1 MKAIDVATK
10 NFITIDDVVEICKE
24 LNITCKD
31 SAAELNEHEAFL
43 VERRIESVKKRKL
56 EDAEKARKNKKIKL
70 KKKVDLSDDIRK
82 KKGLELRE
90 KADGS
95 EDHVHDEASETE
107 KAVPVKHEKAVSAES
122 ADKEVSSEGA
132 DASEKRPH
140 ATHTPSSEKRP
151 EARTERPQGS
161 SDTRPARPSGSGTDN
176 RTDSR
181 PPRPQGQGTGQR
193 TPYQGSSDSR
203 PPRPQG
209 QGTGQRT
216 PYQGSSDSRPP
227 RPQGQGTGQRT
238 PYQGSSDSRPPRPQG
253 QGTGQRTP
261 YQGSNPRPQGQGQGT
276 GQRTPYQGSSD
287 RPRPQGQGGQGGARP
302 YGQGSSDGRPRP
314 QGQRTDS
321 RTGGPGRDGAPR
333 GGAGRRP
340 GGKDDAPSS
349 IEIDDQAAKKTK
361 GLDKEK
367 EKERQKEKEFRR
379 LSKRD
384 KEEAEK
390 ALILKKKQTAELR
403 RLASPD
409 KINITESVTV
419 GELSKKLNVKAG
431 EVIGKLMKL
440 GVMAT
445 INQVID
451 SDTAAIL
458 SAEYNTEVSVV
469 SLFDETVIKNEQ
481 EDKAEDAITR
491 PPVVTV
497 MGHVDHGKTRLL
509 DAIRSA
515 NVIESEF
522 GGITQHIG
530 AYTVPVGEKRITF
543 FDTPGHAA
551 FTTMRARGASITD
564 IVILVVAANDG
575 VMPQT
580 VEAISHAKAANVP
593 IIVAINKIDLPE
605 ANTAK
610 VRQELTGY
618 GLIPEEWGGT
628 TLFAEISAK
637 QNLNIDQLLE
647 LVIIQAEMLELKAN
661 PKLLAKGAVIESRL
675 DPGRGAVSTVLIQSG
690 TLHVGDPF
698 VVGVYSGKVR
708 AMFDDKGNP
717 IEEAGPSVPVEILG
731 ISGVP
736 AAGDPFE
743 CVDGDRMAK
752 QVSHKRLEY
761 KRIESA
767 KKVRKVTLE
776 SLNEMIKEGEVKDL
790 VVIVKADVDG
800 SAQALTEA
808 LEKLSNEEIRVRVI
822 HSGAGGIND
831 SDVMLASASNAVI
844 IGYHVRPTGKVS
856 DLAEKENVSIKFY
869 NIIFEATDNIKAAME
884 GMLSPIFEEKILGT
898 GEIRQVF
905 KVSKI
910 GSIAGCVCMSGK
922 ITRKAKMR
930 ILREGVVVFDGPL
943 ASLKRYKDDVAVV
956 EAGQEFGFSTDNYND
971 MKEGDT
977 FEAYEVIQ
985 IAKKL

>member
-10 NFITIDDVVEICKE
+10 NFITIEDVVEICKE
-24 LNITCKD
+24 LNISCQN
-31 SAAELNEHEAFL
+31 SAAELSEHEAFL
-43 VERRIESVKKRKL
+43 VERRIESVKKRRL

-90 KADGS
+90 KEAGE
-95 EDHVHDEASETE
+95 EDQAEVYETE
-107 KAVPVKHEKAVSAES
+107 KPATGTPVKHEKAGTPEHAEKD
-122 ADKEVSSEGA
+122 A
-132 DASEKRPH
+132 ASEKVTTPVHEPEKKPHTVPERKTDHRTGADRPH
-140 ATHTPSSEKRP
+140 TSDSRP
-151 EARTERPQGS
+151 PRPQGQ
-161 SDTRPARPSGSGTDN
+161 RTDN

-181 PPRPQGQGTGQR
+181 PPRPQGTGSDNRTDSRPPRPQGQGTGQRTPYQGSSDRPRPQGQGTGQRTPYQGSSDRPRPQGQGTGQR

-216 PYQGSSDSRPP
+216 PYQGSSDRP
-227 RPQGQGTGQRT
+227 RPQGQG
-238 PYQGSSDSRPPRPQG
+238 G
-253 QGTGQRTP
+253 QG
-261 YQGSNPRPQGQGQGT
+261 GSR
-276 GQRTPYQGSSD
+276 PYQGSSD
-287 RPRPQGQGGQGGARP
+287 RPRPQGQRT
-302 YGQGSSDGRPRP
+302 DGRP
-314 QGQRTDS
+314 
-321 RTGGPGRDGAPR
+321 GGGRDGAPR
-333 GGAGRRP
+333 GGGAGRRP
-340 GGKDDAPSS
+340 GGKDEAPSS
-349 IEIDDQAAKKTK
+349 IEIDDQAAKKNK

-367 EKERQKEKEFRR
+367 EKEKHKEKEFRR
-379 LSKRD
+379 LNKRE

-403 RLASPD
+403 RLASPE

-431 EVIGKLMKL
+431 EVISKLMKL

-451 SDTAAIL
+451 SDTASIL
-458 SAEYNTEVSVV
+458 AAEYNTEVGVV

-481 EDKAEDAITR
+481 EDKAEDAVTR

-515 NVIESEF
+515 NVIDSEF

-530 AYTVPVGEKRITF
+530 AYTVAVGDKKITF

-580 VEAISHAKAANVP
+580 IEAISHAKAANVP

-661 PKLLAKGAVIESRL
+661 PKLLAKGSVIESRL

-717 IEEAGPSVPVEILG
+717 IDEAGPSVPVEILG

-743 CVDGDRMAK
+743 CVEAGSMAK
-752 QVSHKRLEY
+752 QVSQKRLEY

-790 VVIVKADVDG
+790 NVIVKADVDG
-800 SAQALTEA
+800 SSQALTEA

-822 HSGAGGIND
+822 LSGAGGIND
-831 SDVMLASASNAVI
+831 SDVMLASASNAII

-884 GMLSPIFEEKILGT
+884 GMLSPVFEEKILGT
-898 GEIRQVF
+898 GEIKQVF

-910 GSIAGCVCMSGK
+910 GSIAGSVCMSGK
-922 ITRKAKMR
+922 IIRKAKLR

-956 EAGQEFGFSTDNYND
+956 EAGQEFGFSTDNFND